1 MLRRSLVDQ
10 VVAYIRSAIANG
22 EWHDWLPSHRK
33 LEKDLQVSRNTI
45 MAAFVELKNEGIVE
59 VVSNRGYRVARSP
72 ATAKAVR
79 RTSAVAVLLPEPLS
93 RMRPNV
99 GLWVDSLR
107 AIMADAGVRFHVIV
121 NPAAYRA
128 RSASAVERLV
138 SSYNVACWVVLRGT
152 REFQRRIAEARL
164 PCVIAGSCNPG
175 VKLPAVDID
184 FRSVARHATNL
195 LLTRGHRHIAMMR
208 DVTVEGGER
217 YSEEGF
223 RAAMKAHDAPGV
235 RTAVVP
241 FKADVD
247 QLIRAVE
254 TCLERPNRPTA
265 MLVTQ
270 SYFYL
275 TVAGA
280 VRSAGFRI
288 PEDVSLISL
297 TDDVFFDYV
306 RPKPA
311 CYIFDPDAFA
321 RKVSRAALKVIK
333 GLPVPPTTQ
342 YIIPNFERGESISPP
357 RSS

>member
-1 MLRRSLVDQ
+1 
-10 VVAYIRSAIANG
+10 
-22 EWHDWLPSHRK
+22 
-33 LEKDLQVSRNTI
+33 
-45 MAAFVELKNEGIVE
+45 
-59 VVSNRGYRVARSP
+59 
-72 ATAKAVR
+72 
-79 RTSAVAVLLPEPLS
+79 
-93 RMRPNV
+93 
-99 GLWVDSLR
+99 
-107 AIMADAGVRFHVIV
+107 
-121 NPAAYRA
+121 
-128 RSASAVERLV
+128 
-138 SSYNVACWVVLRGT
+138 
-152 REFQRRIAEARL
+152 
-164 PCVIAGSCNPG
+164 
-175 VKLPAVDID
+175 
-184 FRSVARHATNL
+184 ARHATNL

-223 RAAMKAHDAPGV
+223 GAAMQAHDASGV

-311 CYIFDPDAFA
+311 CYIFD
-321 RKVSRAALKVIK
+321 
-333 GLPVPPTTQ
+333 
-342 YIIPNFERGESISPP
+342 
-357 RSS
+357 